1 MSDYKKWLDK
11 KGLTSSVAAGTD
23 FRMSKGL
30 DPTDAQYKKL
40 GLNNPG
46 PPGGDPAQADTIPDR
61 ATVQKAVAK
70 YSQNLDKKA
79 KSPVRGM
86 KSIGHGPNK
95 IPAGPLGK
103 LASHLG
109 VQPQAPD
116 TLVKD
121 LSGNVLS
128 ASGAS
133 AGQAP
138 PPDPAAQAA
147 LSANAEHV
155 REQAALKDSGF
166 SNNVWKPGPGNKSKA
181 MAQAAHSFP
190 MKYKKVK

>member
-1 MSDYKKWLDK
+1 MNDYKKFLAK
-11 KGLTSSVAAGTD
+11 KGLTSSVAAGTN

-40 GLNNPG
+40 GLSNPA
-46 PPGGDPAQADTIPDR
+46 PPGGDPSQVDTIPDR

-70 YSQNLDKKA
+70 YAQNLDKKA
-79 KSPVRGM
+79 ASPIHGM

-109 VQPQAPD
+109 AQPQAPD
-116 TLVKD
+116 TIVKVII
-121 LSGNVLS
+121 SGD
-128 ASGAS
+128 S

-138 PPDPAAQAA
+138 PPDPADQAA
-147 LSANAEHV
+147 LSANAEHL

-190 MKYKKVK
+190 MKNKKVQ